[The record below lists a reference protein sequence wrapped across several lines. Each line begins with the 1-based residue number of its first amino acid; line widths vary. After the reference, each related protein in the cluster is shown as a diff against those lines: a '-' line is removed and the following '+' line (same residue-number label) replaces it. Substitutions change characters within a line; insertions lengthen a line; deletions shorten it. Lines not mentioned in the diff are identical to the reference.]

1 MARFII
7 HIVFVFFVC
16 TSSGYAQ
23 DALHFTIL
31 HTNDEHSNLIAHP
44 VVDYHPTLANPAL
57 GGFARLGGLIQ
68 KIRSDKES
76 AGEPVLLFSG
86 GDIIG
91 GPAFGWLALKGYAAE
106 LDLMQMAG
114 YDGIVLGNHEFD
126 FGTNILAS
134 YLSEAGYPDAH
145 SHTAVLGTNFIIPDD
160 HQLSVAEIQ
169 HTVIKTLNN
178 GLKVGYFGLLGEDAI
193 SKTAFPDPVTFTH
206 YTDAAR
212 IAVDELMAA
221 EVDVIIAITHSGQVE
236 DVDLAQRIPEIDVIV
251 GGHFHTAL
259 YEPIIVGKTIIVQAG
274 SYLRYLGQ
282 IELSWLPEE
291 QRVLVRNNEN
301 NTPFLIPVDDTSPV
315 HPEIAER
322 VQWYE
327 TELNKIV
334 DKFTDGTI
342 TGIRQTIAT
351 SPFSLSALPPKTE
364 SNLGNF
370 ITDALRIVSEK
381 ETGIKT
387 DVAVQAN
394 GAIRGHVN
402 PGTMPWSENDISFYD
417 LVLTTGLG
425 SGLDGNPGYP
435 VVAFYLTGSEI
446 RRAMEISVLLSEIM
460 ANNYFIQFSGAGME
474 YDPGRALWLRVPVTG
489 TPIPSLRSVRKAW
502 FINHSDQTTTQ
513 LNKGDDQLYRVV
525 TDYYIAS
532 FLPQVGRLLPQ
543 LDIQFKDASGNPIAL
558 DDAVILKNGE
568 ELKVWQAVVSYAMM
582 HTTDNSISKIPSSYQ
597 EAGYRLVIVNMYP
610 LWILPLVIIILLS
623 IIIFFLIRRFRPDPK
638 Q

>member
-1 MARFII
+1 MSRFIL
-7 HIVFVFFVC
+7 HIILLFVVC
-16 TSSGYAQ
+16 SSKGYAQ

-31 HTNDEHSNLIAHP
+31 HTNDEHSNLIPHP
-44 VVDYHPTLANPAL
+44 VVDYHPSQPNPAL

-68 KIRSDKES
+68 KIRSEKEQS
-76 AGEPVLLFSG
+76 GEPVLLFSG

-91 GPAFGWLALKGYAAE
+91 GPAFGWLALKDYAPE

-114 YDGIVLGNHEFD
+114 YDGVVLGNHEFD

-134 YLSEAGYPDAH
+134 YLSKAGYPEAH
-145 SHTAVLGTNFIIPDD
+145 SRTAVLGTNFNIPDD
-160 HQLSVAEIQ
+160 HPLSDAQIKR
-169 HTVIKTLNN
+169 TVVRTLSN

-206 YTDAAR
+206 YADAAR
-212 IAVDELMAA
+212 IAVDELMEAG
-221 EVDVIIAITHSGQVE
+221 VDVIIAVTHSGQVE
-236 DVDLAQRIPEIDVIV
+236 DVDLAQKVPEIDVIV

-259 YEPIIVGKTIIVQAG
+259 YEPIIVGKTVIVQAG

-282 IELSWLPEE
+282 LELSWLPDE
-291 QRVLVRNNEN
+291 QRVQVRNDESE
-301 NTPFLIPVDDTSPV
+301 TPFLIPVDGTSPV

-322 VQWYE
+322 VLWYE

-334 DKFTDGTI
+334 AELTDSTI
-342 TGIRQTIAT
+342 TDIRQTIAF
-351 SPFSLSALPPKTE
+351 SPFSLSASPPKME

-370 ITDALRIVSEK
+370 ITDAMRIVSEK

-402 PGTMPWSENDISFYD
+402 PGTMPWSENEISFYD

-425 SGLDGNPGYP
+425 SGPDGNPGYP
-435 VVAFYLTGSEI
+435 AVAFYLTGDEI

-460 ANNYFIQFSGAGME
+460 ANNYFLQFSGAGME
-474 YDPGRALWLRVPVTG
+474 YDPGRTLWLRVPVTG
-489 TPIPSLRSVRKAW
+489 TPIPSLRSVKNAW
-502 FINHSDQTTTQ
+502 IINEADQSRTP
-513 LNKGDDQLYRVV
+513 LKKGDDQLYRVV

-532 FLPQVGRLLPQ
+532 FLPQVGKLLPQ
-543 LDIQFKDASGNPIAL
+543 LDIHFKDADGNPIEL
-558 DDAVILKNGE
+558 DDAVILKNGG
-568 ELKVWQAVVSYAMM
+568 ELKVWNTVVSYAMM
-582 HTTDNSISKIPSSYQ
+582 HSAENDISEIPSSYH
-597 EAGYRLVIVNMYP
+597 EPGNRLVIVNMYP
-610 LWILPLVIIILLS
+610 LWVLPLLIIIFLS
-623 IIIFFLIRRFRPDPK
+623 IITYFIIRRFRPDRY